1 MITILSISIFFQ
13 LVAVF
18 FSIRLIFITKRYFSW
33 ILIAIAITL
42 MAIRRLIS
50 LVALVNDNSIP
61 VGASSAEYVAL
72 VISVLISTGII
83 LIEPVF
89 KSIKHNEDELQRK
102 NKELEQ
108 SKKKAEEGDRL
119 KSSFLANM
127 SHEIRSPING
137 IMGFSQMLQRK
148 EYTPGK
154 RRKFYHIIQSNTQH
168 LLNII
173 NDLLDVSKIDANQLT
188 LNYQNFDLNK
198 ILQELYRG
206 YEYELKEK
214 GKEHIKLEVNFTL
227 DDRSR
232 YIHCDPNRFRQIME
246 NLLSNAVKFTDE
258 GIIEFGYELQSS
270 NRLLFYVKDTGIGL
284 SPDEQQ
290 YIFDRFRQVEDS
302 THRMSEGTGLGLS
315 ISKNLVELLGGKMW
329 TESKKGEGSTFYF
342 TLPYER
348 MSTFQEKEGEN
359 NEQEIQQDETGK
371 TLLIIEDD
379 PTSIEYLKELLEP
392 YGFELTVCK
401 TGEQGY
407 KSFKEHPDIDLILMD
422 IKLPD
427 INGLELIRKIRSLGS
442 DKHIPIIAQTAYAMD
457 GDAQRCIKAG
467 CDDYISKPID
477 ISDLL
482 RMINKHI

>member
-1 MITILSISIFFQ
+1 MITILIISIFFQ

-42 MAIRRLIS
+42 MAIRRLVSLNSLIS
-50 LVALVNDNSIP
+50 DESIP

-72 VISVLISTGII
+72 AISILISTGII

-89 KSIKHNEDELQRK
+89 KSIKHNEDELQK
-102 NKELEQ
+102 TNHELEKA
-108 SKKKAEEGDRL
+108 KKRAEEGDRL

-148 EYTPGK
+148 EYPPEK
-154 RRKFYHIIQSNTQH
+154 RNKFHDIIHSNTKH

-188 LNYQNFDLNK
+188 LRYQNFDLNQ
-198 ILQELYRG
+198 IMQELYRG
-206 YEYELKEK
+206 YKYKLKEK
-214 GKEHIKLEVNFTL
+214 EKEHVKLQVYLTL
-227 DDRSR
+227 DDRSS
-232 YIHCDPNRFRQIME
+232 YIYSDLNRFRQIME
-246 NLLSNAVKFTDE
+246 NLLSNAIKFTNE
-258 GIIEFGYELQSS
+258 GIVEFGYDLQSETS
-270 NRLLFYVKDTGIGL
+270 LLFYVKDTGIGL
-284 SPDEQQ
+284 SPDEQE

-302 THRMSEGTGLGLS
+302 MHRMSEGTGLGLS
-315 ISKNLVELLGGKMW
+315 ISINLVELLGGEMW
-329 TESKKGEGSTFYF
+329 IESTKGEGSTFYF
-342 TLPYER
+342 TLPYE
-348 MSTFQEKEGEN
+348 SKSVSQEKERADE
-359 NEQEIQQDETGK
+359 EQEIQQDAAGK

-379 PTSIEYLKELLEP
+379 PTSLEYIKELLEP
-392 YGFELTVCK
+392 YGFELIQCE

-407 KSFKEHPDIDLILMD
+407 QSFNEHPDIDLILMD

-427 INGLELIRKIRSLGS
+427 INGLELTRNIRSFDTNS
-442 DKHIPIIAQTAYAMD
+442 EVPIIAQTAYAMSE
-457 GDAQRCIKAG
+457 DAQKSIDAG

-477 ISDLL
+477 KKQLL
-482 RMINKHI
+482 AKMSKFI